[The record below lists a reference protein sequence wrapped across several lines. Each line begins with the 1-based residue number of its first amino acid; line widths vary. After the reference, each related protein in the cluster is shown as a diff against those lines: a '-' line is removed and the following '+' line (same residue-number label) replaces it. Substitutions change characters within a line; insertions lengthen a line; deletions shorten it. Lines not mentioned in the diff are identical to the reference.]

1 MCLSLDFPTIKTNL
15 WDVLLAVPIILLLT
29 QFIKVIFKVP
39 KWLVPS
45 IALILGLGI
54 SIFIS
59 HKHNILAG
67 IFMGWFYGYAA
78 IGTYASLKTN
88 LITYR
93 NKSSKKD

>member
-1 MCLSLDFPTIKTNL
+1 MDFPTIKTNV
-15 WDVLLAVPIILLLT
+15 WDVILAIPIILLLT
-29 QFIKVIFKVP
+29 QFFKVIFKIP

-54 SIFIS
+54 SIFVS

>member
-1 MCLSLDFPTIKTNL
+1 VCLPLDFPTIKTNF
-15 WDVLLAVPIILLLT
+15 WDVILAIPIILLLT
-29 QFIKVIFKVP
+29 QIIKVFFKVP

-88 LITYR
+88 LITFR
-93 NKSSKKD
+93 NKTSK